1 MITLE
6 KAEAT
11 LEIKR
16 AVIEGEASF
25 SATLQKA
32 IDLSTSSNINKTT
45 ANAQN
50 DKHFY
55 YSMGANNFLIEQ
67 DLKAETLK
75 NMPINQIPFT
85 PDWYMGLV
93 SIRGVIMP
101 VIDMNTFVN
110 SQTKTAKKANKK
122 VSDTHNEIY
131 FLKLEHNAHSP
142 IVIKIDRLPKQINI
156 SHMKKSKAAKTKP
169 SWMIHTMKNG
179 TTSITEVDHQELLN
193 QIKKLS

>member
-32 IDLSTSSNINKTT
+32 IDLSTSSNINT
-45 ANAQN
+45 AAADAQN
-50 DKHFY
+50 DKRFY